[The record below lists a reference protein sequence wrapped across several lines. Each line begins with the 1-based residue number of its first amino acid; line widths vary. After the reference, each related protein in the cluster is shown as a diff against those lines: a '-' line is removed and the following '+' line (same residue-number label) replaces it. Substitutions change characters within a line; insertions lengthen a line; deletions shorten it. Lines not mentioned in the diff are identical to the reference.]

1 MMKIIIG
8 QRSILK
14 EQRKSHLYEIF
25 CDVKLT
31 KDANRE
37 DIKTDIRAM
46 CGVTIVDTVPG
57 SERKTDSHVF
67 QVFKIKFEPRGEAIP
82 SFVRK
87 ISQNMRTLSK
97 KGLSSFHF
105 KPQSLR
111 KIEI

>member
-1 MMKIIIG
+1 MKIIIG
-8 QRSILK
+8 QRNVLK

-25 CDVKLT
+25 CDVKLR
-31 KDANRE
+31 KDTNRE
-37 DIKTDIRAM
+37 SVKTDIRAM

-67 QVFKIKFEPRGEAIP
+67 QVFKIKFEPRGETIP
-82 SFVRK
+82 SFVK
-87 ISQNMRTLSK
+87 KVSQSMRGLRK
-97 KGLSSFHF
+97 KGLISFHF